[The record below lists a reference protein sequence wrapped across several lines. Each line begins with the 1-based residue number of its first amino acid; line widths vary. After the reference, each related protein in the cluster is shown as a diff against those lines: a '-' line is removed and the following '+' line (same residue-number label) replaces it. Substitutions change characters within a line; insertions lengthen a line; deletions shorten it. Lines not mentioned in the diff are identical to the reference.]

1 MQAYES
7 FCNQEYKQ
15 AMDKYIESK
24 CDPLKVVA
32 LYPNLLPENGKSNT
46 VQKTT
51 NNPPPQLSGVQL
63 IDAYRALV
71 PFLTYHRQEFYLH
84 ENLGKGWSSAT
95 LAQNWVRIPSV
106 PFSHTPGLGLGP
118 VPYLLKLGLGL
129 AWCQFVKNWVTVG
142 SVPFCV
148 NLTRNC

>member
-71 PFLTYHRQEFYLH
+71 PFLTYHRQESYLH
-84 ENLGKGWSSAT
+84 DKS
-95 LAQNWVRIPSV
+95 
-106 PFSHTPGLGLGP
+106 
-118 VPYLLKLGLGL
+118 GLGL
-129 AWCQFVKNWVTVG
+129 AQCHFLHEYCWLKKCRFV
-142 SVPFCV
+142 
-148 NLTRNC
+148 

>member
-84 ENLGKGWSSAT
+84 EYLGKGWPSSKF
-95 LAQNWVRIPSV
+95 AQNWVRIRSV
-106 PFSHTPGLGLGP
+106 PFSHKPGLGLG
-118 VPYLLKLGLGL
+118 
-129 AWCQFVKNWVTVG
+129 
-142 SVPFCV
+142 
-148 NLTRNC
+148 

>member
-84 ENLGKGWSSAT
+84 DKS
-95 LAQNWVRIPSV
+95 
-106 PFSHTPGLGLGP
+106 
-118 VPYLLKLGLGL
+118 GLGL
-129 AWCQFVKNWVTVG
+129 AQCHFLHEYGWLKKCHFV
-142 SVPFCV
+142 
-148 NLTRNC
+148 